1 MNDPTVPTVPFA
13 EDPSSG
19 AGPETGPDR
28 PDRPDRPGRRRVLR
42 GALAVASAVA
52 LRPLV
57 AATPAAAAPA
67 APAASAGAV
76 VVRRFGRYEV
86 LALLDAHGPFP
97 GTAQAAFPDATAAD
111 WERARRLDP
120 AAFGPND
127 TWRLDFRCYAVRRPG
142 GRVTLVDTG
151 IGPVGSPASGW
162 APVPGRLPAVLART
176 GIAPAD
182 VETVVL
188 THLHEDHYGWSVT
201 PEGAPVFPNARY
213 VVQHAEVAA
222 LGPARTART
231 YVVEPL
237 LRAGQL
243 HEVDGRTVLA
253 GRARPGGG
261 AITLLPTPGH
271 TPGHQSVL
279 VDGGG
284 DRLLLTGDVLV
295 HAVQLATPAVRYLF
309 EADPGTARR
318 TREELL
324 AEARRTGALL
334 GTAHLNHPFVRP
346 WPPTG
351 HTPPN

>member
-1 MNDPTVPTVPFA
+1 MGPV
-13 EDPSSG
+13 G
-19 AGPETGPDR
+19 APYGG
-28 PDRPDRPGRRRVLR
+28 R
-42 GALAVASAVA
+42 GADPAS
-52 LRPLV
+52 
-57 AATPAAAAPA
+57 
-67 APAASAGAV
+67 
-76 VVRRFGRYEV
+76 
-86 LALLDAHGPFP
+86 FP
-97 GTAQAAFPDATAAD
+97 GTAQAAFPDATATD

-127 TWRLDFRCYAVRRPG
+127 TWQLDFRCYAVRRPG

-162 APVPGRLPAVLART
+162 APVPGRLPAVLARV

-201 PEGAPVFPNARY
+201 PEGVPVFPSARY

-222 LGPARTART
+222 LGPTRTART

-243 HEVDGRTVLA
+243 HEVDGHTVLA

-309 EADPGTARR
+309 EADPEAARR
-318 TREELL
+318 SREHSS
-324 AEARRTGALL
+324 AKPAAPARCSA
-334 GTAHLNHPFVRP
+334 
-346 WPPTG
+346 PPTSTGPSSDRG
-351 HTPPN
+351 HRPGTRPRTDGARTDGPRTDSARAEGAALTPPH